1 MKKQTQKKQPVSP
14 IAKVGIVAAII
25 FTVLLVING
34 IAAYQTEKQNKL
46 EAEKA
51 RQEQI
56 RKEKE
61 KPKFKKYNSN
71 IGQESKPSAS
81 KNITK
86 KQAGKYIRR
95 DIAYGFELIQKEGL
109 VSSNRLSTKHL
120 SSQQN
125 KKLLEHFDS
134 VQTFNDFNQCV
145 NVSTASGANYYGQNG
160 QNKTIKTSKIG
171 DKYTI
176 LGGSIDYTDSAYN
189 QLLYDVNLKYSAG
202 RMRIDNWFKISIDQE
217 TGVISK
223 FALKGNKPNE

>member
-1 MKKQTQKKQPVSP
+1 MRKQTQKKQPVSP

-95 DIAYGFELIQKEGL
+95 DITFGFYLIKKEGL
-109 VSSNRLSTKHL
+109 VS
-120 SSQQN
+120 
-125 KKLLEHFDS
+125 
-134 VQTFNDFNQCV
+134 
-145 NVSTASGANYYGQNG
+145 
-160 QNKTIKTSKIG
+160 
-171 DKYTI
+171 
-176 LGGSIDYTDSAYN
+176 
-189 QLLYDVNLKYSAG
+189 
-202 RMRIDNWFKISIDQE
+202 
-217 TGVISK
+217 
-223 FALKGNKPNE
+223 